1 MVRSVSIA
9 ESGCGEVTRIKSWD
23 MGWSRVPSAMCLNG
37 TVAYFC
43 DNSVVIGAEGGWLES
58 GRSLKLAGQLA
69 PLKW

>member
-23 MGWSRVPSAMCLNG
+23 MGWSRVPSVMCLNG

-43 DNSVVIGAEGGWLES
+43 DNSVVIRAREGG
-58 GRSLKLAGQLA
+58 
-69 PLKW
+69 